1 MPGFQRVALVQSHQR
16 LTASH
21 VYYLPDLVELC
32 GLAAMVRDQ
41 VSDVAIPVSPADR
54 EPLVQFERFMRRH
67 RPDLVGVSVFTCG
80 ARSSLEYA
88 RIARAFGAFVVFG
101 GFHPS
106 ALPDEVL
113 ASPWVDAVVRG
124 EGELT
129 FAELVRGGTPEGV
142 AGISF
147 RDHGRVVHNPARPLI
162 SDLDALPRPLRE
174 IRPARFGLAGLE
186 YHTDT
191 VFTSRGCRGRC
202 TFCANHLVGGTWRGR
217 APEAIVEE
225 LLSLPLPRKGPR
237 KQVKFWDSSFLT
249 DPQRVEALCS
259 LIIEQGLGGRL
270 RLIAEARVEDVVRA
284 ADVIPAMRRAGFA
297 RIGCGVESPNRD
309 THRLLNKGINLSH
322 VQKAAEL
329 LTSNRIQFSKFLIV
343 GHANESADDLLRYP
357 DYTLDQGVY
366 LQRTTFFIMTPY
378 PGTVLAEQLESE
390 GRITSRNW
398 DMYNNFGAVIAPG
411 KISPLSLQ
419 ILHAAV
425 AVRYGL
431 VRRFLEGTSAVGAL
445 DRGLE
450 PLLLLALMVPC
461 HRQDGRRTTEE
472 CLLEALLLA
481 QGVRERCKEGTRRGW
496 LHRVRVRV
504 FARDGRSVWIHIE
517 ERGGRQRLVVSADAA
532 PGPGRFGG
540 RTLHLPLQEFV
551 RLVRGVD
558 LRALVHDVNTLSLRP
573 VAFRVVWLPALMRNL
588 VILAAA
594 VVRVMGWNLRLL
606 FRRFPAGDVG
616 PPAVRTESGGR
627 EAG

>member
-1 MPGFQRVALVQSHQR
+1 MPGFQRVALLQSHQR

-41 VSDVAIPVSPADR
+41 VSEVAIPVSPADR
-54 EPLVQFERFMRRH
+54 EPLAEFERFMRRR

-80 ARSSLEYA
+80 ARSGLEYA
-88 RIARAFGAFVVFG
+88 RIAHELGAFVVFG

-142 AGISF
+142 AGVSY
-147 RDHGRVVHNPARPLI
+147 RDQGRVVHNPARELI
-162 SDLDALPRPLRE
+162 RDLDALPRPLRE

-202 TFCANHLVGGTWRGR
+202 AFCANHLVGGAWRGR

-237 KQVKFWDSSFLT
+237 KQIKFWDSSFLT
-249 DPQRVEALCS
+249 DPQRVETLCS
-259 LIIEQGLGGRL
+259 LIIEHGLGDRL

-284 ADVIPAMRRAGFA
+284 ADVIPSMRRAGFA

-322 VQKAAEL
+322 VQRAAEL
-329 LTSNRIQFSKFLIV
+329 LTRNRIQFSKFLIV
-343 GHANESADDLLRYP
+343 GHANESADDVLRYP
-357 DYTLDQGVY
+357 DYTLDHGVY

-378 PGTVLAEQLESE
+378 PGTALAETLESE

-398 DMYNNFGAVIAPG
+398 DMYNNFGAVISPG
-411 KISPLSLQ
+411 KISPLTLQ

-425 AVRYGL
+425 GVRYGL
-431 VRRFLEGTSAVGAL
+431 VRRFLEGNSAVGAL

-450 PLLLLALMVPC
+450 PLLLLGLMVPF
-461 HRQDGRRTTEE
+461 HGPDGRRTTED
-472 CLLEALLLA
+472 CLMEALLLA
-481 QGVRERCKEGTRRGW
+481 QGVRERQKPRSRPGRF
-496 LHRVRVRV
+496 HRVRVRV
-504 FARDGRSVWIHIE
+504 FAPNGRSVWIRIE
-517 ERGGRQRLVVSADAA
+517 DDAGCQRLVVSADATRG
-532 PGPGRFGG
+532 PGPTGG

-551 RLVRGVD
+551 RLIRGVD
-558 LRALVHDVNTLSLRP
+558 LRALVHDVKTLSLRP
-573 VAFRVVWLPALMRNL
+573 AAFRVVWLPALMRNL
-588 VILAAA
+588 VVLMGA
-594 VVRVMGWNLRLL
+594 VLRVLGWNLRLL
-606 FRRFPAGDVG
+606 FRTYPGSDTGRQKGPAETDGS
-616 PPAVRTESGGR
+616 R
-627 EAG
+627 AG